1 MHEAERHR
9 IILSE
14 VNQRSVVSINELK
27 LLLGSS
33 EATVRRDIVRLDKSG
48 MLRRIRGGA
57 EPLTPP
63 MVGSLLGKPYVFNE
77 TVNID
82 KKIAIGKLASL
93 MCEDGDSIII
103 NGGTTTFQMV
113 ANLVQQSLNV
123 LTNSWTIADYLHNNS
138 KHTVT
143 LPGGTLYREQNII
156 LSPFHDG
163 VSSHFLARLM
173 FIGAQGVNSR
183 GLLESDPLILQAE
196 QKLMSQAEKIIVV
209 VDSSK
214 FQVRN
219 SLILCSLDQV
229 DTLITD
235 SGINDESRQMLKD
248 SGVNLKIAEVA
259 IS

>member
-1 MHEAERHR
+1 MHETERHR

-14 VNQRSVVSINELK
+14 VNQRSMISINELK
-27 LLLGSS
+27 NLLGSS

-57 EPLTPP
+57 EPITPP
-63 MVGSLLGKPYVFNE
+63 TVGSLLGKPYVFNE
-77 TVNID
+77 SVNID
-82 KKIAIGKLASL
+82 KKIAIGKLASS
-93 MCEDGDSIII
+93 MCQDGDSIII

-113 ANLVQQSLNV
+113 SNLVQQNLNV
-123 LTNSWTIADYLHNNS
+123 LTNSWTIADYLHLHT

-143 LPGGTLYREQNII
+143 LPGGTLYRDQNII

-163 VSSHFLARLM
+163 ISSHFLARLM
-173 FIGAQGVNSR
+173 FIGAQGINSR

-196 QKLMSQAEKIIVV
+196 QKLMSQAEKIIVM

-214 FQVRN
+214 FSVRN
-219 SLILCSLDQV
+219 NLILCSLDRI

-235 SGINDESRQMLKD
+235 SGIDEESKQMLLD
-248 SGVNLKIAEVA
+248 AGVKLMIAD
-259 IS
+259 ISTQ

>member
-14 VNQRSVVSINELK
+14 VNQRSIVSINELK
-27 LLLGSS
+27 ILLGSS

-82 KKIAIGKLASL
+82 KKIAIGKLASS
-93 MCEDGDSIII
+93 MCKDGDSIII
-103 NGGTTTFQMV
+103 NGGTTTYQMV
-113 ANLVQQSLNV
+113 ANLLQQSLNV

-219 SLILCSLDQV
+219 SLILCSLDRI

-235 SGINDESRQMLKD
+235 SGIDDESRQMLKD
-248 SGVNLKIAEVA
+248 SGVNLKIAEVETG
-259 IS
+259 